1 MENMLM
7 SQMRNITLALAVG
20 CSAFSAFAADD
31 EETVIDNR
39 WRMHGIIGSTIADKS
54 DFDSGNQGKI
64 GLGKPI
70 SAYVMVDTHL
80 NYGEFK
86 NSKDD
91 TYSRTAGGLDF
102 LYFPRGAFMLDADP
116 VQPYIGVGLTYH
128 EVEYDAGTIT
138 ATQSDYGSDLI
149 GGFSYELDTVAIRG
163 EVRYQIDS
171 IKRQAPLF
179 PNDDN
184 FYTYAVLI
192 GISVPFG
199 EKPLP
204 YNYDSD
210 GDGVPDRLDKC
221 PNTPRGTPVDSTGC
235 PLDSDNDGI
244 PNFRDQ
250 CPNTPPGARVN
261 VNGCSIDDDGDG
273 VPNDIDQCPNTPRGV
288 PVNAQGCPLDS
299 DGDGVPD
306 KIDQCPGTLPGL
318 KVNSR
323 GCVISQTV
331 ELSGV
336 HFEFN
341 KSRLMLDSQTI
352 LDKVAESLSNE
363 PDVSIIIMGHTDSV
377 GSDSYNLTLSQQ
389 RAQSVVNYLSTKGIS
404 RSRQQ
409 AKGYGE
415 SRPVADNN
423 TDEGR
428 ERNRRVELQVISPN
442 Q

>member
-1 MENMLM
+1 MEKLSM
-7 SQMRNITLALAVG
+7 SKLRNITLALAVG
-20 CSAFSAFAADD
+20 CSAFSAYAAD
-31 EETVIDNR
+31 EEEKSFDNR
-39 WRMHGIIGSTIADKS
+39 WRIHGLIGTSVADQA
-54 DFDSGNQGKI
+54 DFDNGGEFKL

-70 SAYVMVDTHL
+70 SPYVMLDTHI
-80 NYGEFK
+80 NYGELKTSK
-86 NSKDD
+86 ND
-91 TYSRTAGGLDF
+91 TYERTAAGFDF
-102 LYFPRGAFMLDADP
+102 MYFPFGAFHLDAASL
-116 VQPYIGVGLTYH
+116 QPFMGAGLTYH
-128 EVEYDAGTIT
+128 EINFIGEN
-138 ATQSDYGSDLI
+138 QSDYGTDVFA
-149 GGFSYELDTVAIRG
+149 GFTYELEKVSLRG
-163 EVRYQIDS
+163 EIRYQVDK
-171 IKRQAPLF
+171 IKEQNVLV
-179 PNDDN
+179 DDN
-184 FYTYAVLI
+184 FYTYAALI

-221 PNTPRGTPVDSTGC
+221 PNTPRGTPVDATGC
-235 PLDSDNDGI
+235 PLDSDGDGI

-250 CPNTPPGARVN
+250 CPNTPPGAKVN
-261 VNGCSIDDDGDG
+261 VHGCSIDDDRDG
-273 VPNDIDQCPNTPRGV
+273 VPNDIDQCPNTPYGV

-323 GCVISQTV
+323 GCVLSQTV
-331 ELSGV
+331 ALSGV

-341 KSRLMLDSQTI
+341 KSRLMLDSQTV

-363 PDVSIIIMGHTDSV
+363 PDVHIIIMGHTDSV
-377 GSDSYNLTLSQQ
+377 GSDAYNLKLSQS
-389 RAQSVVNYLSTKGIS
+389 RAESVVRYLTSKGIS
-404 RSRQQ
+404 ESRQK

-415 SRPVADNN
+415 SKPVADNN

-442 Q
+442 K

>member
-1 MENMLM
+1 M

-31 EETVIDNR
+31 EETVIDTR
-39 WRMHGIIGSTIADKS
+39 WRMHGMIGSTVADQS
-54 DFDSGNQGKI
+54 DFDSGNEGKI
-64 GLGKPI
+64 GIGKPI
-70 SAYVMVDTHL
+70 SSYVMIDTHI

-86 NSKDD
+86 NTKDD
-91 TYSRTAGGLDF
+91 TYTRFAGGLDF
-102 LYFPRGAFMLDADP
+102 LYFPFGAFQLDASAL
-116 VQPYIGVGLTYH
+116 QPFMGVGLTYH
-128 EVEYDAGTIT
+128 EVEYEAPTVT
-138 ATQSDYGSDLI
+138 NTQSDYGSDAI
-149 GGFSYELDTVAIRG
+149 VGFTYELDKVAIRG

-171 IKRQAPLF
+171 IKKQAPIF
-179 PNDDN
+179 PENDS
-184 FYTYAVLI
+184 FYTYAFLI
-192 GISVPFG
+192 GLSVPFG
-199 EKPLP
+199 DKPLP

-210 GDGVPDRLDKC
+210 GDGIPDRIDKC
-221 PNTPRGTPVDSTGC
+221 PNTPRGTPVDSSGC
-235 PLDSDNDGI
+235 PLDDDNDGI

-261 VNGCSIDDDGDG
+261 VHGCSIDDDGDG
-273 VPNDIDQCPNTPRGV
+273 VPNDIDQCPNTPPGV

-323 GCVISQTV
+323 GCVLSQTV
-331 ELSGV
+331 ALSGV

-341 KSRLMLDSQTI
+341 KARLMLDSQTV
-352 LDKVAESLSNE
+352 LDKVAESLGNE
-363 PDVSIIIMGHTDSV
+363 PDVHIIIMGHTDSI
-377 GSDSYNLTLSQQ
+377 GSDAYNLKLSQS
-389 RAQSVVNYLSTKGIS
+389 RAESVVRYLTGKGIS
-404 RSRQQ
+404 ESRQK

-415 SRPVADNN
+415 SKPVADNN

-442 Q
+442 K